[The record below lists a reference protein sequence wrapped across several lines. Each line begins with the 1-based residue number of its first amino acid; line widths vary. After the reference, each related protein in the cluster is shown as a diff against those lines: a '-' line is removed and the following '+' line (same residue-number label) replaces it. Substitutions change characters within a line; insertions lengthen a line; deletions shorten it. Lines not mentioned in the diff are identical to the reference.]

1 MAVNDS
7 PIKYPIDDTEFD
19 GATLDMLRD
28 TLSKNN
34 PELLKHAAAELSSAK
49 KRLDNLI
56 DVIDR
61 NLVALDKSWTE
72 GEDAKTV
79 KAQLRRLKESA
90 ESISKAIATEAGGQ
104 PHGVAP
110 ALVSQA
116 LVLTAMS
123 GKSVPKDPGSD
134 ISFLEAAFEGGAA
147 GTAVGAGV
155 GFFAGGVGAVPGAV
169 IGAVTGTIVGGITS
183 LFSDTPFAN
192 LFGESKEEKER
203 KLAKQ
208 HIDKLSEIT
217 KINNELF
224 PVSLRTDTPEFSI
237 GPTVPDLTPTNAKLP
252 NGGGLPGGP
261 SLGIDPD
268 KLNGIDPNLNGDLNA
283 GKPGELP
290 GHNPFDP
297 ASKLPGD
304 GNLSGSGLPGANG
317 FDPNGSYGSGIGSGT
332 GSGTGDGNGTGGK
345 TPDGKIPG
353 APDLDPGALT
363 APSTPETTLAAY
375 NPELSAYNNT
385 NGNPSTTYGNANV
398 GTNGPGAGAGAGA
411 GAGGAAGAV
420 GAARAYGSAGSMVP
434 AMPMSAA
441 GNKDEQEERERTTWL
456 YEDDDLFSSEE
467 RTTIPLINDKS
478 KGRA

>member
-7 PIKYPIDDTEFD
+7 PIKVPMEDTEFD

-56 DVIDR
+56 EVIDR
-61 NLVALDKSWTE
+61 NLVALDKSWSA
-72 GEDAKTV
+72 GEDATTV

-90 ESISKAIATEAGGQ
+90 QNISTAIAVESGGQ

-116 LVLTAMS
+116 VVLTAMS

-169 IGAVTGTIVGGITS
+169 IGAVTGTILGGITS

-224 PVSLRTDTPEFSI
+224 PVSLRTDTPEFTI
-237 GPTVPDLTPTNAKLP
+237 NPKVPELTPYNGKLP
-252 NGGGLPGGP
+252 NGGGLPGGANI
-261 SLGIDPD
+261 GFDPNA
-268 KLNGIDPNLNGDLNA
+268 LNGVDPNLNGDLNA

-290 GHNPFDP
+290 GYNPFDP
-297 ASKLPGD
+297 TSKLPGD
-304 GNLSGSGLPGANG
+304 GNLNGSGLPGMNGSGLDGDGLNGNGPGNGTGDGGDLNGGAPDGKLPGTPG
-317 FDPNGSYGSGIGSGT
+317 FDPNALSAP
-332 GSGTGDGNGTGGK
+332 NG
-345 TPDGKIPG
+345 PD
-353 APDLDPGALT
+353 
-363 APSTPETTLAAY
+363 TTLASY

-385 NGNPSTTYGNANV
+385 GGPATTYGNANV
-398 GTNGPGAGAGAGA
+398 GNGTFSGTGGGPGNGNGAMGAM
-411 GAGGAAGAV
+411 
-420 GAARAYGSAGSMVP
+420 RAYGGAGSMTP
-434 AMPMSAA
+434 MMPMTGA
-441 GNKDEQEERERTTWL
+441 GNKGDEEERERSTWL
-456 YEDDDLFSSEE
+456 LEDDDVFSSDQK
-467 RTTIPLINDKS
+467 TTIPLINDKS
-478 KGRA
+478 KGKA

>member
-7 PIKYPIDDTEFD
+7 PIKVPMEDTEFD
-19 GATLDMLRD
+19 GATLDMLRE
-28 TLSKNN
+28 TLSKND

-56 DVIDR
+56 EVIDR
-61 NLVALDKSWTE
+61 NLVALDKSWTA
-72 GEDAKTV
+72 GEDATTV

-90 ESISKAIATEAGGQ
+90 QSISTAIAVESGGQ

-192 LFGESKEEKER
+192 LFGDSKEEKER
-203 KLAKQ
+203 KLAKK

-224 PVSLRTDTPEFSI
+224 PVSLRTDTPEFTI
-237 GPTVPDLTPTNAKLP
+237 NPRVPELTPYNGKLPDGSGLP
-252 NGGGLPGGP
+252 NGANIGF
-261 SLGIDPD
+261 DPNA
-268 KLNGIDPNLNGDLNA
+268 LNGIDPNANGDLNA

-290 GHNPFDP
+290 GYNSFDP
-297 ASKLPGD
+297 TSKLPGD
-304 GNLSGSGLPGANG
+304 GNLSGTGLPGMNGSGLDGNGPNGDGNGNGPGDGNLNGRAPDGKLPGTPG
-317 FDPNGSYGSGIGSGT
+317 FDPNALSAP
-332 GSGTGDGNGTGGK
+332 NG
-345 TPDGKIPG
+345 PD
-353 APDLDPGALT
+353 T
-363 APSTPETTLAAY
+363 RLASY
-375 NPELSAYNNT
+375 NPELSAYNT
-385 NGNPSTTYGNANV
+385 GGPATTHGNANV
-398 GTNGPGAGAGAGA
+398 GNGGFGGSGGGP
-411 GAGGAAGAV
+411 GGAANGAM
-420 GAARAYGSAGSMVP
+420 GAMRAYGGAGSMT
-434 AMPMSAA
+434 PMLPMTAA
-441 GNKDEQEERERTTWL
+441 GNKSEEEERERSTWL
-456 YEDDDLFSSEE
+456 LEDDDVFTSDQK
-467 RTTIPLINDKS
+467 TTNPLINGKS
-478 KGRA
+478 KGKA